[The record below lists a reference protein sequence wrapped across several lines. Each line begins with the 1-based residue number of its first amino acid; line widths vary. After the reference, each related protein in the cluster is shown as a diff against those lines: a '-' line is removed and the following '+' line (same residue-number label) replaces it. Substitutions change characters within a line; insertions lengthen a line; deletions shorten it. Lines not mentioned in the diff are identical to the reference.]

1 MRVSALV
8 VTLATAACAV
18 TAVSQAPPA
27 SAQEC
32 GRPHGPMVAYGH
44 SYLHSPEIGGAT
56 ESYAKIAA
64 SSLGVTPV
72 IRAANGDTTSD
83 VAKLVT
89 SGPTKW
95 VPGSADIVL
104 IDSSINDILHKVPTK
119 TWTAALRRMLNA
131 IAVSPV
137 PVVLLVRP
145 LQVSAPTH
153 PGSDSDVIE
162 AYAEEQQAIADEYS
176 AVHIVDASSGWD
188 PKRDLSDDGIHP
200 NNAGERVLARAVQRE
215 AVQSF
220 CAP

>member
-1 MRVSALV
+1 
-8 VTLATAACAV
+8 
-18 TAVSQAPPA
+18 
-27 SAQEC
+27 
-32 GRPHGPMVAYGH
+32 MVAYGH